1 MKIKEKTVYE
11 IWKERK
17 FKEALATSD
26 LQTIEVVDT
35 GIQNKDLAGPDF
47 LNARIKFGNITYL
60 GDVEIDSKYSD
71 WKSHGHFIDK
81 KYSKVILHITLS
93 NENHQPYVYTKDK
106 RKVHS
111 VCLLD
116 FIDEALG
123 KILIRAVQNELKNR
137 AFKMPCKDRNSIIPN
152 KEKVNFIVELGIE
165 RFLNKSRKIL
175 ERAKQLIFLKEMN
188 IKEPVV
194 RYDFG
199 EDFANKKFKPKDF
212 SNTLI
217 WQQIIHEMIFE
228 ALGFSKNKEMMLR
241 LAKAVNVEYL
251 IKFVENENFLQ
262 MIESALL
269 NVSGLIPEKI
279 SFKDERASEYVR
291 ELIELWNS
299 LKSDY
304 DGIYFKQEQWNFF
317 KLRPQNFPTIRI
329 AGGARLLQQLL
340 SEGLFEDL
348 LRLFEK
354 EGDSKDHTATLRNLL
369 VIEAEGFWS
378 EHYVFDKSASEK
390 LNYFIGVSRVDEIVI
405 NVLLPVLLVYFEIF
419 GKTDSV
425 RRVKELYINYNQKT
439 SNQLVNQVNSTLLLG
454 RTKERSICY
463 QGMIELFRKYC
474 VREKC
479 LECKIGTKVFN

>member
-17 FKEALATSD
+17 FREALTTSD
-26 LQTIEVVDT
+26 LQAIEVVDT

-47 LNARIKFGNITYL
+47 LNVRIKFGNITYL

-71 WKSHGHFIDK
+71 WKSHGHYFDK

-93 NENHQPYVYTKDK
+93 SENHQPYVYTKDK

-111 VCLLD
+111 VCILD

-123 KILIRAVQNELKNR
+123 TTLLRAVQNELKNR
-137 AFKMPCKDRNSIIPN
+137 TFKMPCKDRNSVISN

-175 ERAKQLIFLKEMN
+175 ERAKQLIYLKEMN
-188 IKEPVV
+188 IREPIV

-199 EDFANKKFKPKDF
+199 EDFTNKKYKPKDF
-212 SNTLI
+212 SDTLI
-217 WQQIIHEMIFE
+217 WQQIIYEMIFE
-228 ALGFSKNKEMMLR
+228 ALGFSKNKEMMFK
-241 LAKAVNVEYL
+241 LAKTVNVEYL
-251 IKFVENENFLQ
+251 NKFVENENFLQ

-269 NVSGLIPEKI
+269 NVGGLIPEKI
-279 SFKDERASEYVR
+279 SFKEEKTSEYVR
-291 ELIELWNS
+291 ELIEIWEN

-304 DGIYFKQEQWNFF
+304 DGIYLKQEQWNFF

-329 AGGARLLQQLL
+329 AGGARLIKQLL
-340 SEGLFEDL
+340 NEQLFEDL
-348 LRLFEK
+348 IKLFEK
-354 EGDSKDHTATLRNLL
+354 ESYPKDNAATLRNLL
-369 VIEAEGFWS
+369 VVEAEGFWS
-378 EHYVFDKSASEK
+378 DHYVFDKSASEK
-390 LNYFIGVSRVDEIVI
+390 LNYFVGISRVDEIVI
-405 NVLLPVLLVYFEIF
+405 NVLLPVLSVYFEIF
-419 GKTDSV
+419 SKTDSV

-454 RTKERSICY
+454 RAREKSIIY

-474 VREKC
+474 VKEKC

>member
-26 LQTIEVVDT
+26 LQAIEVVDT

-71 WKSHGHFIDK
+71 WKSHGHFFDK

-93 NENHQPYVYTKDK
+93 SENHQPYVYTKDK

-123 KILIRAVQNELKNR
+123 KTLIRAVQNELKNR
-137 AFKMPCKDRNSIIPN
+137 SFKMPCKDRNSIIPN
-152 KEKVNFIVELGIE
+152 KAKVNFIVELGIG

-188 IKEPVV
+188 IREPVV

-199 EDFANKKFKPKDF
+199 EDFTNKKFRPKDF

-241 LAKAVNVEYL
+241 LAKAVNAEYL
-251 IKFVENENFLQ
+251 NKFVENENILQ
-262 MIESALL
+262 MIESALF

-279 SFKDERASEYVR
+279 SFQDERASEYVR
-291 ELIELWNS
+291 ELIELWDS

-348 LRLFEK
+348 INLFEK
-354 EGDSKDHTATLRNLL
+354 EGNSKDHTATLRNLL

-419 GKTDSV
+419 SKTDSV
-425 RRVKELYINYNQKT
+425 RRVKELYINYTQKT

>member
-17 FKEALATSD
+17 FREALTTSD
-26 LQTIEVVDT
+26 LQAIEVVDT

-47 LNARIKFGNITYL
+47 LNVRIKFGNITYL

-71 WKSHGHFIDK
+71 WKSHGHYFDK

-93 NENHQPYVYTKDK
+93 SENHQPYVYTKDK

-111 VCLLD
+111 VCILD

-123 KILIRAVQNELKNR
+123 TTLLRAVQNELKNR
-137 AFKMPCKDRNSIIPN
+137 TFKMPCKDRNSVISN

-175 ERAKQLIFLKEMN
+175 ERAKQLIYLKEMN
-188 IKEPVV
+188 IREPIV

-199 EDFANKKFKPKDF
+199 EDFTNKKYKPKDF
-212 SNTLI
+212 SDTLI
-217 WQQIIHEMIFE
+217 WQQIIYEMIFE
-228 ALGFSKNKEMMLR
+228 ALGFSKNKEMMFK
-241 LAKAVNVEYL
+241 LAKTVNVEYL
-251 IKFVENENFLQ
+251 NKFVENENFLQ

-269 NVSGLIPEKI
+269 NVGGLIPEKI
-279 SFKDERASEYVR
+279 SFKEEKTSEYVR
-291 ELIELWNS
+291 ELIEIWEN

-304 DGIYFKQEQWNFF
+304 DGIYLKQEQWNFF

-329 AGGARLLQQLL
+329 AGGARLIKQLL
-340 SEGLFEDL
+340 NEQLFEDL
-348 LRLFEK
+348 IKLFEK
-354 EGDSKDHTATLRNLL
+354 ESYPKDNAATLRNLL
-369 VIEAEGFWS
+369 VVEAEGFWS
-378 EHYVFDKSASEK
+378 DHYVFDKSASEK
-390 LNYFIGVSRVDEIVI
+390 LNYFVGISRVDEIVI
-405 NVLLPVLLVYFEIF
+405 NVLLPVLSVYFEIF
-419 GKTDSV
+419 SKTDSV

-454 RTKERSICY
+454 RAKEKSIIY

-474 VREKC
+474 VKEKC